1 MISFRA
7 RMIRFVSRQLFKRVN
22 PDSDVVAVRRLFEK
36 VQARKKMAPGVGR
49 HHATIDGVA
58 CEWLVPDECDEAPIL
73 YYLHGGAYLMG
84 SPATHRQ
91 MLSYIAR
98 EAGVRVLL
106 PDYALAPE
114 NPFPAGLNDCL
125 AVYRGLLAAGIKSSR
140 IIIGGDSAGGGMTM
154 ATLLSLRDAAD
165 DLPAA
170 TVLLSPWLDL
180 TASGESMTSRAKK
193 EPWFRPGDMPEIARK
208 YAPEGDLKNPLLS
221 PVFADTTGLPATL
234 IQVGDHE
241 ILLSD
246 STRLSDNIALAG
258 GDVTLQVWPDMWHV
272 FQFFIRL
279 MPESARAITGIAT
292 FVREHATTGDRVMSH

>member
-7 RMIRFVSRQLFKRVN
+7 RIIRFVSRQLFKTLSR
-22 PDSDVVAVRRLFEK
+22 DSNVKAVRRMFEK
-36 VQARKKMAPGVGR
+36 TQASKRMAKGVSMR
-49 HHATIDGVA
+49 QTTIEGIA
-58 CEWLVPDECDEAPIL
+58 CEWLIPEGCEDAPIF

-91 MLSYIAR
+91 MLSFVAR
-98 EAGVRVLL
+98 EAGVRALL

-125 AVYRGLLAAGIKSSR
+125 AVYRGLLAAGANARHIL
-140 IIIGGDSAGGGMTM
+140 IGGDSAGGGMAM
-154 ATLLSLRDAAD
+154 ATLLSLRDANE

-180 TASGESMTSRAKK
+180 SGSGETMNTRKA
-193 EPWFRPGDMPEIARK
+193 EDPWFRPDFMLEIARK
-208 YAPEGDLKNPLLS
+208 YSPDGNLEDPLLS
-221 PVFADTTGLPATL
+221 PVFANAAGLPVTF

-246 STRLSDNIALAG
+246 STRLSDNISAAAG
-258 GDVTLQVWPDMWHV
+258 KVTLQVWPEMWHV
-272 FQFFIRL
+272 FQFFVRQ
-279 MPESARAITGIAT
+279 MPESRRAIDDIAKFIRDT
-292 FVREHATTGDRVMSH
+292 LAGNKTQA